1 MSTANFNKQLF
12 DTILNNGSD
21 SIAQYARKLNQPY
34 KKVYQAVIRME
45 QRGLVVT
52 RESQAGEHD
61 FVQVEAIVGKEQATF
76 RGVPKIVAP
85 KNIREAI
92 FNFIYDVVNADS
104 RQVQEAFQNLSARQI
119 YRTLNVLKNQMG
131 YLLQNE
137 DGVYRV
143 AVSKVD
149 AVFNNVGRPV
159 GTFKT
164 TVKLG
169 DLAVKID
176 SKTARSLLSQLKKQV
191 K

>member
-76 RGVPKIVAP
+76 RGVPKIVA
-85 KNIREAI
+85 R
-92 FNFIYDVVNADS
+92 
-104 RQVQEAFQNLSARQI
+104 
-119 YRTLNVLKNQMG
+119 
-131 YLLQNE
+131 
-137 DGVYRV
+137 
-143 AVSKVD
+143 
-149 AVFNNVGRPV
+149 
-159 GTFKT
+159 KT
-164 TVKLG
+164 SVKQ
-169 DLAVKID
+169 
-176 SKTARSLLSQLKKQV
+176 SSTSSTT
-191 K
+191 